1 MNSLSLSPS
10 IQALMGEGDICIF
23 YSLVCYIWQEHN
35 WHIMGSQKIF
45 VEGILVIKCL
55 RLYAPNA
62 WGLGSIPGH
71 GYQAMK
77 ITSVQF
83 SSVTQSCPTLCN
95 PMDCSLSDSSIHG
108 IFQAGV
114 LEWGAIAFSRGSSQ
128 PRNEPGSP
136 SLQADAL
143 LSEPPGRNRR

>member
-10 IQALMGEGDICIF
+10 IQALMGEGGVCMF

-45 VEGILVIKCL
+45 VEGILVVKWL
-55 RLYAPNA
+55 RLHAPNA

-83 SSVTQSCPTLCN
+83 SHSDT
-95 PMDCSLSDSSIHG
+95 SDS
-108 IFQAGV
+108 
-114 LEWGAIAFSRGSSQ
+114 L
-128 PRNEPGSP
+128 
-136 SLQADAL
+136 
-143 LSEPPGRNRR
+143 